1 MSGRAGRPEAC
12 WSEFLSP
19 RESGQKLAGSVLKF
33 CPMSGWMVTGEQG
46 GSRESCFF
54 VVVVAGGGGFE
65 DERYNGDNDPSTQK
79 VMKPGT
85 RGDSCPERG

>member
-1 MSGRAGRPEAC
+1 
-12 WSEFLSP
+12 
-19 RESGQKLAGSVLKF
+19 
-33 CPMSGWMVTGEQG
+33 MVTGEQG